1 MCFWDNNDFSMIKKS
16 LSYEI
21 QYNELEYDIE
31 LIRIK
36 NIEIVELV

>member
-1 MCFWDNNDFSMIKKS
+1 MTKKS
-16 LSYEI
+16 LGYEV
-21 QYNELEYDIE
+21 QYDELEYDVE